1 MIKQKY
7 YFRFYPVST
16 YSEDCSALEQ
26 NARAQKS
33 AARAQAVLKG
43 VFRAQTP
50 QKAVLLLLRTA
61 RRRSISAAAKK
72 APLFLFSRLFPAHFL
87 NIGGKLCAGK
97 CRNLCVALFLFKA
110 QHRSGCVLGV
120 GGKGNFPRPNVSS
133 RGGGKKSSAFF
144 ISPLFPGAFFQ
155 CRRKALRRKVP
166 QSLRRSFSL

>member
-1 MIKQKY
+1 M
-7 YFRFYPVST
+7 
-16 YSEDCSALEQ
+16 EQ

-72 APLFLFSRLFPAHFL
+72 APLFLFSRFFPAHFF

-110 QHRSGCVLGV
+110 QHRSGCVLGI
-120 GGKGNFPRPNVSS
+120 GGKGNFPRPNISS
-133 RGGGKKSSAFF
+133 RGGGGKKSSAFF
-144 ISPLFPGAFFQ
+144 IFPPFPGAFSR

-166 QSLRRSFSL
+166 QSLHRSFSL